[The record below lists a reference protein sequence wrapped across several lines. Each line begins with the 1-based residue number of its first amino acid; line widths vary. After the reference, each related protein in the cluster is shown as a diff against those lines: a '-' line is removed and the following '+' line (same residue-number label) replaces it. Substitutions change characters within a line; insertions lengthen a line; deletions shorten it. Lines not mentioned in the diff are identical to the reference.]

1 MSTKTNKKLKNS
13 SKKKPSIVADF
24 FFVFLLAM
32 LLILV
37 LHVSGRH
44 MNNPLAIIVLIITVV
59 PTVMAMINGAPFVP
73 TPIERVRHMLKL
85 AKIKPGN
92 RVYDIGC
99 GDGRI
104 VYLAANEHGAKAT
117 GFELSPLVYLL
128 AIIRKFFWKSQADIK
143 FRNFKS
149 ENISDADI
157 VFCYLLPDCLKSIK
171 DNLLSQLKPGAKIV
185 SYAFEV
191 PEWELIHKEEKDPS
205 QNFAPIW
212 IYQKN

>member
-1 MSTKTNKKLKNS
+1 MSIKTKPKKNS
-13 SKKKPSIVADF
+13 IASDF
-24 FFVFLLAM
+24 FFVFLLAL

-37 LHVSGRH
+37 LHISGRY
-44 MNNPLAIIVLIITVV
+44 MNNPIAIGVLIITVV
-59 PTVMAMINGAPFVP
+59 PTIMAMINGAPFVP
-73 TPIERVRHMLKL
+73 TPIERVKHMLKL
-85 AKIKPGN
+85 AKIKPGD

-128 AIIRKFFWKSQADIK
+128 ARVRKFFWKSKADIK

-149 ENISDADI
+149 ENIADADI
-157 VFCYLLPDCLKSIK
+157 VFCYLLPDCLKTIK
-171 DNLLSQLKPGAKIV
+171 DSLLGQLKPGAKIV

>member
-1 MSTKTNKKLKNS
+1 MSTKTKPKKNS
-13 SKKKPSIVADF
+13 IAADF
-24 FFVFLLAM
+24 FFVFLLAL

-37 LHVSGRH
+37 LHISGRY
-44 MNNPLAIIVLIITVV
+44 MNNPIAIGVLIITVI
-59 PTVMAMINGAPFVP
+59 PTIMAMINGAPFVP
-73 TPIERVRHMLKL
+73 TPIERVKHMLKL
-85 AKIKPGN
+85 AKIKPGD

-128 AIIRKFFWKSQADIK
+128 ARARKFFWKSKADIK

-171 DNLLSQLKPGAKIV
+171 DSLLSQLKPGAKIV